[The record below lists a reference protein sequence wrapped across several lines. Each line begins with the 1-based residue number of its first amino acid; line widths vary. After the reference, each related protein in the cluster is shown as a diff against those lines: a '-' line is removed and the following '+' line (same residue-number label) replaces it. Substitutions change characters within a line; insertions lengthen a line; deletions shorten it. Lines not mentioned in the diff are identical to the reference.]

1 MFVVGISV
9 FVLLGLMITSCAP
22 VAVTGVQLSE
32 SVLLTFPDVTLD
44 KWQNEGKSSVLKST
58 LANLTTSYCRT
69 HSVGC
74 GLSAGNVRY

>member
-1 MFVVGISV
+1 MPNNS
-9 FVLLGLMITSCAP
+9 TSL
-22 VAVTGVQLSE
+22 TSSSFFFLGVQLSE
-32 SVLLTFPDVTLD
+32 SVLLTFSDVTLD